1 MNRLDVTAI
10 GNALVDVIAR
20 VDDDFLRGHGID
32 KGSFALV
39 DAVQSAALY
48 KHMGPAQEMSGGSAA
63 NTIACLASLGAKA
76 GFIGRVRDDQLGAVF
91 AHDMRSMG
99 IEFAAE
105 AANAG
110 EPTGHCLV
118 LVAPDGERSMRTY
131 LGQAPLVEPS
141 DIDATLIAR
150 SSVLYIEGYIWFE
163 PAAKQAIGMAISA
176 AHRAGNRV
184 ALTLSDKF
192 CVDMFRDEFNDL
204 IDNHIDIL
212 FANEHEILALTQADN
227 FDSAINAMR
236 GRCEIAALTRSEK
249 GAVILEADE
258 TYMIAAES
266 DARLVDATGA
276 GDAYA
281 AGFLAG
287 LTKGYPLDSCGRMGA
302 IAAAEVI
309 SQIGARPQTDLQ
321 ALVRQKMADTFA

>member
-20 VDDDFLRGHGID
+20 VDDDFLQSHGID

-39 DAVQSAALY
+39 DATQSAALY
-48 KHMGPAQEMSGGSAA
+48 HDMGPAQEMSGGSAA
-63 NTIACLASLGAKA
+63 NSIACLASLGAQT

-105 AANAG
+105 AASSG

-131 LGQAPLVEPS
+131 LGQAPLIAPS

-150 SSVLYIEGYIWFE
+150 SSVLYIEGYIWYE
-163 PAAKQAIGMAISA
+163 AIAKQAIGMAISA
-176 AHRAGNRV
+176 AHRASNRV

-192 CVDMFRDEFNDL
+192 CVDMFRSEFNDL
-204 IDNHIDIL
+204 IDHHVDIL
-212 FANEHEILALTQADN
+212 FANEHEIMALTQASD
-227 FDSAINAMR
+227 FDSAVSAMR
-236 GRCEIAALTRSEK
+236 GRCEIAILTRSEK
-249 GAVILEADE
+249 GAVILENDE
-258 TYMIAAES
+258 TFLIAAES

-287 LTKGYPLDSCGRMGA
+287 LTRGYPLDSCGRMGA

-309 SQIGARPQTDLQ
+309 GQIGARPQTDLL
-321 ALVRQKMADTFA
+321 ALVRQKMNNGL